1 MGAALAPGERCR
13 KCAAAPPVERRS
25 RGSRARIDTCAGLSV
40 RQCVGAPHSGGK
52 EGGRRSE
59 DGLMAGG
66 DAGVRRSCA
75 TTQRHESCRRHYATP
90 RDHHPHTCPPARLHA
105 RTPARPHAPTHPFTH
120 ARIHAHMHPRTHAPE
135 RKDGDDET
143 NRVGALLLLVH
154 ASHQWYH
161 LQAAR
166 APCRESTVLSYR
178 ARLAR
183 PHNPRSR
190 HHRARNRTR
199 IGGPLVRGA
208 PAPPRCA
215 SRGCR
220 GCARAPRA
228 SSRCPPSFP
237 RPPRQL
243 PAPRTSAPCRFLCL
257 ENCQV
262 TLTNT
267 HGPTKSK
274 SPFGLR
280 SGGDARRSRHGRH
293 SEPGGWGGGRGEA
306 RPEPGGGAWAG
317 RGRGQADRGSRRH
330 AVGYFRS
337 STSCK
342 ALEKN

>member
-154 ASHQWYH
+154 ASQQWYH

-267 HGPTKSK
+267 RAHEVQISI
-274 SPFGLR
+274 
-280 SGGDARRSRHGRH
+280 
-293 SEPGGWGGGRGEA
+293 
-306 RPEPGGGAWAG
+306 RPPVWW
-317 RGRGQADRGSRRH
+317 
-330 AVGYFRS
+330 
-337 STSCK
+337 
-342 ALEKN
+342 